1 MMFVLSKL
9 KGKSG
14 AYQKMLSSLPES
26 MFSDIKLKDLES
38 NCIDY
43 SPTASADDFEWLV
56 IRNFVK
62 RPYALE
68 IMKSEKTSV
77 DYNSLAAN
85 DITKVDFIAEINDAY
100 IAFQKIRKSSFL
112 KKKFIKLGDNFE
124 YKREERLLQLN
135 KFPDAIY
142 DKQLDNLYFKNLF
155 NISHIFPN
163 ITDVY
168 RIATENEVKAFLENE
183 IFHLGNN
190 FSVQDVKIPNRKKIA
205 VVTDKFQLMSESD
218 KKNLFAYIGEYCP
231 GIKMDGKSFNIR
243 NENDLRNIL
252 YGLEEKFYTTNI
264 SKEKRVANSTV
275 KIG

>member
-1 MMFVLSKL
+1 MMFVVGKL

-14 AYQKMLSSLPES
+14 TYQKMLSSLPES
-26 MFSDIKLKDLES
+26 MFSDIKLEDLKN

-43 SPTASADDFEWLV
+43 SPTVAADDFEWLV
-56 IRNFVK
+56 IRNFAK
-62 RPYALE
+62 QPYALE
-68 IMKSEKTSV
+68 IMKSDKTSV
-77 DYNSLAAN
+77 DYNSLDAKDVA
-85 DITKVDFIAEINDAY
+85 KVDFIAEIDDDY
-100 IAFQKIRKSSFL
+100 IKFQKIRKSSFL
-112 KKKFIKLGDNFE
+112 KKKFIRLGDNFE

-135 KFPDAIY
+135 KFQDAIY

>member
-1 MMFVLSKL
+1 MIFVLSKL

-26 MFSDIKLKDLES
+26 MFSDINLKDLES

-56 IRNFVK
+56 IRNFAK

-68 IMKSEKTSV
+68 IIKSEKTSV
-77 DYNSLAAN
+77 DYNSLDAN
-85 DITKVDFIAEINDAY
+85 DITKVDFIAEINDTY

-124 YKREERLLQLN
+124 YKREEELLQLN

-168 RIATENEVKAFLENE
+168 RIATENEVKDFLENK
-183 IFHLGNN
+183 IFHLEND
-190 FSVQDVKIPNRKKIA
+190 FTVQDVKIPNRKKIA
-205 VVTDKFQLMSESD
+205 VVTDKLRTLSEKDRSS
-218 KKNLFAYIGEYCP
+218 LFEYIGEYCP
-231 GIKMDGKSFNIR
+231 DIKMDAKAFNIQ

-264 SKEKRVANSTV
+264 SKEKRVANSTI
-275 KIG
+275 KLG